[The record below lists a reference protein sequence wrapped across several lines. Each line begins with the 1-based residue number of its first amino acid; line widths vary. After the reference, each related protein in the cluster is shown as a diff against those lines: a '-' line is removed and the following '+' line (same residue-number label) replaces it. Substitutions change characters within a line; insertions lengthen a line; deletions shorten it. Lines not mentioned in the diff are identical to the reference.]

1 MSSRAKSAE
10 SEVASAL
17 KARVDLSLV
26 AEAESDGPMT
36 LSNRAHNKSAIG
48 TRRAHNKSA
57 VDAPVVPTGEAR
69 ARALE
74 LASLLASSHSG
85 QA

>member
-1 MSSRAKSAE
+1 MFTMSSREK

-26 AEAESDGPMT
+26 AEADGPAT
-36 LSNRAHNKSAIG
+36 LSNRAHNKSSIG
-48 TRRAHNKSA
+48 THRAHNKSST
-57 VDAPVVPTGEAR
+57 DAPVVPNLTGEAR
-69 ARALE
+69 ARAMR

-85 QA
+85 